1 VRVLWRTWTSRT
13 AYDPALHGG
22 AKKFLA
28 AA

>member
-1 VRVLWRTWTSRT
+1 LWRTWTSRT
-13 AYDPALHGG
+13 AYDSALHGG

>member
-1 VRVLWRTWTSRT
+1 LWRTWTSRT
-13 AYDPALHGG
+13 AYDTALHGG

>member
-1 VRVLWRTWTSRT
+1 LWRTWTART
-13 AYDPALHGG
+13 AYDTALHGG